1 MTYAAASGDA
11 ERFLHTDA
19 ATLAP
24 ILEAGIIKDPALL
37 QTLPKGI
44 GFVHSGMGEKERSR
58 VEALY
63 ADGIIQLLI
72 APANMC
78 WELTVTAQLVLIM
91 DTVSYDGRDHRYVDY
106 PITDMLQMV
115 GKAGRP
121 LIGDEAGKC
130 VIFCH
135 SPKKEHLKRL
145 LYEPLP
151 IESHLDHF
159 LHDHLNAEVVTK
171 TIENKQDAV
180 DYVTWTLYYRR
191 LAHNPNYYNLQ
202 GVTHRH
208 LSDHLSELVENVV
221 NDLEESRAVAVES
234 DVGLSA
240 LNLGMIA
247 AYYYIA
253 YTTVE
258 LFASSLTEKT
268 KLKGLLEILT
278 ASSEYDMLPV
288 RQYEERS
295 LQALSTHLPQK
306 LADGAKFSDPHTKAL
321 ILLQAHFSRQAL
333 SLDLAADRN
342 VVLGSALKLLQ
353 ALVDVISSN
362 GWLKPALVAMES
374 SQMVVQGL
382 WDRDHPLMQLP
393 HFSKAIVDRCQAHEE
408 EIDTVFDIMG
418 LEDDVRD
425 SLLQLSPAQMA
436 DVAHFCNNYP
446 NIDLEYDVAD
456 ADEVETGDAVQM
468 TVTLE
473 REVDEDMDAST
484 IGQVSAPRYPKPKV
498 EGWWLVV
505 GDVKRNSLLCIKRI
519 ALQKSAKV
527 KLDFVAPDEAGD
539 YKLTLYFMCD
549 SYLGC
554 DQEYEFDLSV
564 AQGDSDE
571 EEDSEDGDSDGME
584 ED

>member
-1 MTYAAASGDA
+1 
-11 ERFLHTDA
+11 
-19 ATLAP
+19 
-24 ILEAGIIKDPALL
+24 
-37 QTLPKGI
+37 
-44 GFVHSGMGEKERSR
+44 
-58 VEALY
+58 
-63 ADGIIQLLI
+63 
-72 APANMC
+72 
-78 WELTVTAQLVLIM
+78 
-91 DTVSYDGRDHRYVDY
+91 
-106 PITDMLQMV
+106 MLQMV

-145 LYEPLP
+145 LVSSVNDHDVIHHRRSTTPLLLNASSRCFHFAHFLPLPLTAHRSLLTTSFQYEPLP

-295 LQALSTHLPQK
+295 LQVSVNSTRLNFRSVTLYPWASSPFPFSRPSTKGIYALTPALSPTRLLTPAPRKALSAHLPQK

-321 ILLQAHFSRQAL
+321 VLLQAHFSRQAL

-342 VVLGSALKLLQ
+342 VVLGSAVKLLQ

-393 HFSKAIVDRCQAHEE
+393 HFSKAIVERCQAHEE

-519 ALQKSAKV
+519 SLQKSAKV

-549 SYLGC
+549 SYLG
-554 DQEYEFDLSV
+554 
-564 AQGDSDE
+564 
-571 EEDSEDGDSDGME
+571 
-584 ED
+584 